1 MDGQNYLNQISA
13 TVRPEKKS
21 KMNFLKS
28 PIFIVIVIGI
38 VGVIGAMII
47 GSALGDNKEGV
58 KAHSI
63 SLKFHIDNTMEV
75 INTYQPNV
83 KSSDLRSSSASL
95 QSVLSNTSRD
105 LTNYLVNTYAYKD
118 GDKNNQILADEAK
131 LEQDG
136 LLNDLFEAKITGVL
150 DRVYAVKMAY
160 EISLLTSEE
169 SRLFGESS
177 DQGLRD
183 ILVTSY
189 DSLNNLYS
197 KFNDFSGT
205 K

>member
-21 KMNFLKS
+21 KMSFLKS
-28 PIFIVIVIGI
+28 PIFIVIVIGV

-47 GSALGDNKEGV
+47 GSALGGSKEGV
-58 KAHSI
+58 KAHSV

-75 INTYQPNV
+75 INTYQSSV

-150 DRVYAVKMAY
+150 DRVYAMKMAY
-160 EISLLTSEE
+160 EISLLTTEE
-169 SRLFGESS
+169 SGLYNESS
-177 DQGLRD
+177 DQNLRD

-189 DSLNNLYS
+189 DSLNNLYA